1 MDKCRAMAGKTNCNS
16 FATVSHLEPNPAA
29 AVAIRVTGE
38 FKSANYVGGTG
49 NPPLNHGGRGG
60 RGGNAGK
67 GKGGGFHGGY
77 QTASGSFNINSNFNP
92 QSENNKQQ
100 QQNECPGYARQGGHD
115 EGYDCR
121 GLKHWCAHC
130 ESVGHFERACPD
142 IRRKHAERGR
152 ARGRGGRPPAR
163 GGTQVR
169 GQGPAP
175 HVASY
180 MCNYSA
186 GPPVP
191 PGYSAMMTAPSFPF
205 MKALGD
211 VENPTF
217 RVGEVLG
224 KAEEGT
230 GSGDSW

>member
-1 MDKCRAMAGKTNCNS
+1 MVGKTNCNS

-29 AVAIRVTGE
+29 VAAAIRVTGE
-38 FKSANYVGGTG
+38 FKSVNYVDATG

-60 RGGNAGK
+60 RGGNVGK
-67 GKGGGFHGGY
+67 GK
-77 QTASGSFNINSNFNP
+77 
-92 QSENNKQQ
+92 
-100 QQNECPGYARQGGHD
+100 
-115 EGYDCR
+115 
-121 GLKHWCAHC
+121 
-130 ESVGHFERACPD
+130 VGHFERAYPD
-142 IRRKHAERGR
+142 IRRKHAKRGR
-152 ARGRGGRPPAR
+152 VRGRGGGPPAR
-163 GGTQVR
+163 GGTQVE
-169 GQGPAP
+169 GQRPAP

-180 MCNYSA
+180 MCNYSV
-186 GPPVP
+186 GPFVP

-230 GSGDSW
+230 HSGDSW